1 MGNLGQEAILEIA
14 KRTIGDEVNGLIIR
28 DVKLIE
34 VSKRDG
40 IKTGLQVE
48 YEDKNVCP
56 VIYGL
61 EDFENELDVF
71 NAIEKV
77 SDKVSEVGEEINFN
91 FTDESKFKV
100 RLVNKRICEEN
111 GYLEDKEYKEI
122 LNLAAIP
129 VYDLGEGQ
137 AVVLDRKILKAIGLG
152 IEEWIRVAIE
162 NTKLN
167 CLNMAE
173 VLGILGAPE
182 IDECPMN
189 VVSTSEL
196 DYGPMLML
204 DNQMLEDIHTEM
216 GDFYIIPSSVH
227 EVLVIPERLADP
239 QSLND
244 MIGSVNATCLSPE
257 DYLSDSAYFY
267 DGKLRVA

>member
-1 MGNLGQEAILEIA
+1 MNNLTRGAILEIA
-14 KRTIGDEVNGLIIR
+14 KRTVGDEIGGLTIK

-34 VSKRDG
+34 VNKRDG
-40 IKTGLQVE
+40 IKTGLQIE
-48 YEDKNVCP
+48 YESKNICP

-61 EDFENELDVF
+61 EEFENELDVF
-71 NAIEKV
+71 EAIENV
-77 SDKVSEVGEEINFN
+77 SDKVSEVGEEIDFN
-91 FTDESKFKV
+91 FADESKYKV
-100 RLVNKRICEEN
+100 RLVNKRVCEEN
-111 GYLEDKEYKEI
+111 GYLADKAYIEL
-122 LNLAAIP
+122 LNLAALP
-129 VYDLGEGQ
+129 VYEFGNGQ
-137 AVVLDRKILKAIGLG
+137 SIVLTKKVLEALNISVKDWVSTAV
-152 IEEWIRVAIE
+152 E
-162 NTKLN
+162 NTNLN

-182 IDECPMN
+182 IDECPMS

-239 QSLND
+239 NTLND

-267 DGKLRVA
+267 NGKLKIA